1 MKKKL
6 IWISTLLT
14 SFTLIVFLIL
24 SILFTAKNNRQNNEK
39 VLSDLVLVLRDNY
52 IHDEYEKSAEI
63 VTRIDNRYRVTIIND
78 SGTVVYDTFPE
89 LIEENHLDRP
99 EIHHLGEISYRYSKT
114 LGYKMLYKATYLIEE
129 KLYLRVAIPEAKLK
143 AVVDLRLIGLNDKFL
158 FLMVPSVFLNSR

>member
-6 IWISTLLT
+6 IWMSTLLT
-14 SFTLIVFLIL
+14 SFTLIVFLIF
-24 SILFTAKNNRQNNEK
+24 SIFFTAKNNRQNNEK

-99 EIHHLGEISYRYSKT
+99 
-114 LGYKMLYKATYLIEE
+114 
-129 KLYLRVAIPEAKLK
+129 
-143 AVVDLRLIGLNDKFL
+143 
-158 FLMVPSVFLNSR
+158 